1 MRRGSAYLVGFL
13 FKNSK
18 VELSDEVP
26 NLITTL
32 VAMLTDADSLTVAVI
47 IFF

>member
-18 VELSDEVP
+18 MDLSDEVP

-32 VAMLTDADSLTVAVI
+32 TVMLTDTDGLTVTVI
-47 IFF
+47 IIH